1 MKYWRM
7 QEHVECIGEERG
19 DEQRQPR
26 ADPSELDEQRVRRD
40 DRHRVRQEDRRD
52 QQREQQ
58 VPARE
63 SEAREPVRH
72 EGAGEH
78 RPDRPDDRQR
88 ERVEQQARIV
98 DQVPDFGEVLQVR
111 GERPRRLERP
121 PRSLPHDRRRRRIAR
136 IDELALGPPRLQQR
150 QLAGR
155 AVERHVVDVERLA
168 FVFEGRRIGRVDRR
182 SRLADLV
189 RGLEGERRR
198 AQQRRQERG
207 EEQDGD
213 EREQE

>member
-7 QEHVECIGEERG
+7 RNTSNALAKNAGTSSGSHV
-19 DEQRQPR
+19 PTH
-26 ADPSELDEQRVRRD
+26 PSSTNSVYVGMIVTAYGRKIVAISSVNSAFLPGKAE
-40 DRHRVRQEDRRD
+40 
-52 QQREQQ
+52 
-58 VPARE
+58 ARE
-63 SEAREPVRH
+63 SVRH

-78 RPDRPDDRQR
+78 GPDRPDDRQR

-98 DQVPDFGEVLQVR
+98 DQVPDFGKVRQLR
-111 GERPRRLERP
+111 GERPRRLERA

-136 IDELALGPPRLQQR
+136 VHELALCPPRLQQR

-155 AVERHVVDVERLA
+155 AVERHVVDIERLA
-168 FVFEGRRIGRVDRR
+168 FVFKGRRVSWVDRR
-182 SRLADLV
+182 SRLTDLL

-207 EEQDGD
+207 EEQDGN
-213 EREQE
+213 EREKE